1 MITLW
6 GNHAMFC
13 RMIFLGFLILL
24 AGCQKPPSIIINDLG
39 YPVRFKFASSK
50 SCESSSGTIPVD
62 QPLVL
67 GCRASSLTAFSYYL
81 KDGGQCDVDIGLIK
95 RSVIL
100 KKTSPI
106 VIKPNMET
114 VRLSAV
120 AC

>member
-6 GNHAMFC
+6 ENHVMVS
-13 RMIFLGFLILL
+13 RIIIFAFVILL
-24 AGCQKPPSIIINDLG
+24 TGCQKPPSVIFNDLG
-39 YPVRFKFASSK
+39 YPVRFSFASSD
-50 SCESSSGTIPVD
+50 SCESSNGTIPVD

-67 GCRASSLTAFSYYL
+67 GCRVSSITAFSYSL
-81 KDGGQCDVDIGLIK
+81 RDGEQCNVDIGQLN

-100 KKTSPI
+100 KKTSPM
-106 VIKPNMET
+106 VIRANMET